1 MADKPVLYGFDGSTY
16 VRTVRMFLM
25 ENEIDYDQVHV
36 NVLEGEPKQPEHLKR
51 HPFGKVPVMDID
63 DMRLR
68 EADAIC
74 RYIDETG
81 KGPSRVPDDPRARA
95 KMNEAISVFGS
106 YGYDAL
112 MSAAG
117 YHLFPE
123 LVGGKNDDALS
134 KSLADSQTLNAL
146 LMDWADPFICGK
158 EPSMAAGPDDPLRI
172 ADAGGPQHYHR
183 QAGAVVG
190 ADAGDREFQGDRARY
205 GLIALGARLRSG
217 WGRAVAKPPDGWR
230 PNRRPRTCAR
240 HLETRASC
248 GRPRPRPWGHGR

>member
-1 MADKPVLYGFDGSTY
+1 MADKPVLYGFNGSTY
-16 VRTVRMFLM
+16 VRTVRMVLM
-25 ENEIDYDQVHV
+25 DNEIDYDQVHV

-68 EADAIC
+68 ECDAIC

-81 KGPSRVPDDPRARA
+81 KGPSLVPDDPNARA
-95 KMNEAISVFGS
+95 KMNEAISVFTS

-112 MSAAG
+112 MAATG

-123 LVGGKNDDALS
+123 LIGGKNDDALS

-158 EPSMAAGPDDPLRI
+158 EPTMADYFLAPMIYYVSLTPEADNIITGKLARWWTPMQEIESFKATEPDM
-172 ADAGGPQHYHR
+172 G
-183 QAGAVVG
+183 
-190 ADAGDREFQGDRARY
+190 
-205 GLIALGARLRSG
+205 
-217 WGRAVAKPPDGWR
+217 
-230 PNRRPRTCAR
+230 
-240 HLETRASC
+240 
-248 GRPRPRPWGHGR
+248 